1 MSFREHLD
9 ADVQDIFLNLDFFA
23 ELIELNGVK
32 VKAVRGSSAS
42 YPLGMAGGSL
52 PERSV
57 TLYLAEAD
65 VPNGVDL
72 HREVT
77 FQRERWAV
85 EGFEPQEG
93 MVKLE
98 LVRRGW

>member
-1 MSFREHLD
+1 MNFRERLES
-9 ADVQDIFLNLDFFA
+9 DVQNIFLNQDFFA
-23 ELIELNGVK
+23 EVMELNGVK
-32 VKAVRGSSAS
+32 VKAVRDSSAA
-42 YPLGMAGGSL
+42 YPMGVVGGSL

-57 TLYLAEAD
+57 TLYLAEAS
-65 VPNGVDL
+65 VPSGVEL

-85 EGFEPQEG
+85 EGLEPQGG

>member
-1 MSFREHLD
+1 MNFRERLD
-9 ADVQDIFLNLDFFA
+9 NDVQGIFLNLDFFA

-32 VKAVRGSSAS
+32 VKAVRGSSAA
-42 YPLGMAGGSL
+42 YPMGVVGGSL

-57 TLYLAEAD
+57 TLHLAEAD
-65 VPNGVDL
+65 LPAGVEL

-85 EGFEPQEG
+85 EGLEPQSG